1 MKAILFVLLVTFSV
15 PVAFAQDSVEVGSRM
30 NTIKL
35 DLTHNLLYRNAYNL
49 SWERIMKPNQ
59 TLGITLGTQKLPK
72 ILNLGENIEGERS
85 DNSGGYK
92 VGAEYRFY
100 LKKENKF
107 AAPRGVYI
115 GPYFSVL
122 GFNTARDITYTG
134 GETPQ
139 EARYNARF
147 NLFSLG
153 GQLGYQFVFNDRW
166 TLDLVVVGP
175 SLTRYDARMRLEGDF
190 EFDADDV
197 QNEILD
203 ALIDKFPGLDDLLE
217 DKELDS
223 SGKVD
228 VVGIGYR
235 YQFLIGYRFG
245 KKFKKN

>member
-1 MKAILFVLLVTFSV
+1 M
-15 PVAFAQDSVEVGSRM
+15 
-30 NTIKL
+30 
-35 DLTHNLLYRNAYNL
+35 
-49 SWERIMKPNQ
+49 
-59 TLGITLGTQKLPK
+59 
-72 ILNLGENIEGERS
+72 GEKIEGKRS

-107 AAPRGVYI
+107 AAPHGVYV

-134 GETPQ
+134 GEESQ
-139 EARYNARF
+139 ESRYNAKF
-147 NLFSLG
+147 NLYSLG

-166 TLDLVVVGP
+166 TLDLVLVGP
-175 SLTRYDARMRLEGDF
+175 SITRYNARMRLEGDF
-190 EFDADDV
+190 EFDAEEV
-197 QNEILD
+197 QNEILN

-223 SGKVD
+223 SGKVN

-245 KKFKKN
+245 KKFKKNRINFKISSIRAG